1 MSHLGSLLDLPE
13 GSRLTGVG
21 LQPLEE
27 LSAGP
32 SSAAHLQLAI
42 LPDTPEPS
50 AASGALTAFLPGVF
64 ATMHGSAP
72 DGGSWA
78 AFLLR
83 TPDGPLEIPRDGVAL
98 APLRRAMGLL
108 RLTGEARRSVPLTQK
123 ALQWA
128 YWQKNTSTV
137 ADWSMDELLLGLL
150 VELTDVPLRNAVD
163 FAEGAG
169 EAAPGGRRERLTSL
183 LESWTER

>member
-13 GSRLTGVG
+13 GARLTGVV

-27 LSAGP
+27 LSTGP

-42 LPDTPEPS
+42 LPETPEPS
-50 AASGALTAFLPGVF
+50 ASSGALTAFLPEVF
-64 ATMHGSAP
+64 ATMHGSTP
-72 DGGSWA
+72 DGGTWA
-78 AFLLR
+78 AFLLL
-83 TPDGPLEIPRDGVAL
+83 PHGGPLKIPRDGVAL
-98 APLRRAMGLL
+98 APLHRAMGLL
-108 RLTGEARRSVPLTQK
+108 GLTGEARRSVPLTQK

-150 VELTDVPLRNAVD
+150 AELTDVPLRDAVD
-163 FAEGAG
+163 FAEGA
-169 EAAPGGRRERLTSL
+169 EPGGRRDHLMSL
-183 LESWTER
+183 LDSWAER

>member
-27 LSAGP
+27 LMPGP
-32 SSAAHLQLAI
+32 GSTAHLQLAI
-42 LPDTPEPS
+42 LPETPESS
-50 AASGALTAFLPGVF
+50 ACSGALTAFLPEVF
-64 ATMHGSAP
+64 ATMHGSTP

-78 AFLLR
+78 AFLLL
-83 TPDGPLEIPRDGVAL
+83 THGGPLEIPRDGVAL
-98 APLRRAMGLL
+98 APLHRAMNLLGLA
-108 RLTGEARRSVPLTQK
+108 GEARRSVPLTQK

-150 VELTDVPLRNAVD
+150 VELTDVPLRDAVD
-163 FAEGAG
+163 FAEVAG
-169 EAAPGGRRERLTSL
+169 EAGQDDRRDRLRAL